1 MLLPGLL
8 WFLAFA
14 YKPMAGLRMAF
25 YDYNLFQG
33 YEGSTFVGFQNFRE
47 FITGADF
54 LRVVKNTLM
63 IAFWQ
68 LVVCFPIP
76 IVLAIAVTEMKI
88 SLSAVLRKQPPFFPI
103 LFQ

>member
-1 MLLPGLL
+1 MVKAAVKTRRLNTRKNVKKHLRKDWRLYLLLLPGLL

-68 LVVCFPIP
+68 L
-76 IVLAIAVTEMKI
+76 
-88 SLSAVLRKQPPFFPI
+88 
-103 LFQ
+103 